1 MKNPL
6 ECVLVRVTKRP
17 QNSPKG
23 FSMKNISSPLLPF
36 KLAGT
41 DEKITANAG
50 LGLFGEFLHSQRLS
64 GLIDENIRGFK
75 SNHSYNPSEYVVP
88 LLLMLHGGGRYIE
101 DIREISAD
109 EALLQLLQISAVPS
123 SSAIGDW
130 LRFIGDAK
138 GGMPGLS
145 NCNRALLK
153 KALKRTGKK
162 EFTLDIDAT
171 QIVAEKQ
178 SAKVTYKGEQGY
190 MPIVGHIQE
199 TGMVIHEE
207 FRDGNISP
215 HMGNMAFIKQC
226 CAKMPKGKKI
236 ARFRADSASYQ
247 AEIFNWCEKNNIKFA
262 VGGRMDASVREIIR
276 DLDDSKWNPCEDS
289 SSITCVPH
297 TMHKTNKAFSLIIIR
312 RPWQPDLLDPNADD
326 SQRYV
331 IIATNIKGK
340 PASIVRWYN
349 QRGEAS
355 ENRIKELKI
364 GFSMEYMP
372 CGTTKAN
379 AVFFRIGVLA
389 YNLFRLFKMAAMPTE
404 WAKHTVQTIRWKFY
418 QTAGK
423 LIMHAGQTWFK
434 VRKTCLSLF
443 EEVRSL
449 IREFAEAT
457 A

>member
-1 MKNPL
+1 
-6 ECVLVRVTKRP
+6 
-17 QNSPKG
+17 
-23 FSMKNISSPLLPF
+23 MKNISSPLLPF
-36 KLAGT
+36 KLAST
-41 DEKITANAG
+41 DDKITPNAG
-50 LGLFGEFLHSQRLS
+50 LGLFGEFLYSQQLS
-64 GLIDENIRGFK
+64 KLLDENIRGFK
-75 SNHSYNPSEYVVP
+75 SNHSYKPSEYVVP
-88 LLLMLHGGGRYIE
+88 FLLMLHGGGRYIE
-101 DIREISAD
+101 DVREIAND
-109 EALLQLLQISAVPS
+109 EALLQLLQISAIPS
-123 SSAIGDW
+123 SSATGDW

-138 GGMPGLS
+138 GGLSGLS
-145 NCNRALLK
+145 NCNRAI
-153 KALKRTGKK
+153 LKRGLKITGKK

-178 SAKVTYKGEQGY
+178 SARITYKGDQGY

-215 HMGNMAFIKQC
+215 HMENMAFIKQC
-226 CAKMPKGKKI
+226 CTKMPKGKKI
-236 ARFRADSASYQ
+236 TRFRADSASYQ
-247 AEIFNWCEKNNIKFA
+247 AEIFNWCEANSIKFA
-262 VGGRMDASVREIIR
+262 VGGRMDSSVKEIIG
-276 DLDDSKWNPCEDS
+276 DLDEASWLPYNDS
-289 SSITCVPH
+289 SSIACVTH
-297 TMHKTNKAFSLIIIR
+297 SMQKTKKAFNLIIIR

-423 LIMHAGQTWFK
+423 LVMHAGQLWFK
-434 VRKTCLSLF
+434 VRKSCLNLF
-443 EEVRSL
+443 EEVRIR
-449 IREFAEAT
+449 IREFAIAT
-457 A
+457 G